1 MVFNEMIISQKSRT
15 SRMIFISVRCILAM
29 IVLNSLQTFR
39 SAIRHKYGPQTAF
52 WHLII
57 TTCQFHIMFYA
68 SRPLPNIFALAVTM
82 YAMAHWLKGESGRF
96 IMTSAFAIL
105 VFRGEL
111 ALLLGLFLLMD
122 LIAAKAKLLPTI
134 GKILYFFKK
143 LPEIN

>member
-1 MVFNEMIISQKSRT
+1 MAKIIDGSKFMSQ
-15 SRMIFISVRCILAM
+15 IIVRCILAM

-57 TTCQFHIMFYA
+57 TTCQFHIMF
-68 SRPLPNIFALAVTM
+68 

-134 GKILYFFKK
+134 GYGL
-143 LPEIN
+143 